1 MNLSEGKTDTG
12 LSTEFQENLNLLR
25 ETYFFT
31 GFPLDALKV
40 FAYLC
45 KREIFKE
52 GEYLFSTGDD
62 DGQAFL
68 IISGRLR
75 LHITKN
81 EQEYAIR
88 DFEEGA
94 FLGGLSLIGQMRRLF
109 SLQAVTETTCLILTR
124 EKFSKAMDQFQ
135 DQVPRIFKTMTGQ
148 ILQWEERFL
157 VDFDTGCE
165 VCRKKIGVSIL

>member
-1 MNLSEGKTDTG
+1 MNLSEGRTDTG

-31 GFPLDALKV
+31 GFPLEALKV

-45 KREIFKE
+45 KREGFKA
-52 GEYLFSTGDD
+52 GEYLFSVGDD

-68 IISGRLR
+68 VISGKTRLY
-75 LHITKN
+75 LEN
-81 EQEYAIR
+81 EGQEVAVR
-88 DFEEGA
+88 DFDEGA

-109 SLQAVTETTCLILTR
+109 SLQAVTDTTCLILTR
-124 EKFSKAMDQFQ
+124 EKFSRAMEQFQ
-135 DQVPRIFKTMTGQ
+135 DQVPRIFKTLVDR

-157 VDFDTGCE
+157 ADFDSICE
-165 VCRKKIGVSIL
+165 ECRKKIGVSIL

>member
-12 LSTEFQENLNLLR
+12 LSCEFQENLNLLR

-31 GFPLDALKV
+31 GFPLEALKV

-45 KREIFKE
+45 KREVFKE
-52 GEYLFSTGDD
+52 GEYLFSAGDD
-62 DGQAFL
+62 DGQAFFV
-68 IISGRLR
+68 ISGKTRLYFG
-75 LHITKN
+75 N
-81 EQEYAIR
+81 EDQEYAVR
-88 DFEEGA
+88 DFDEGA

-124 EKFSKAMDQFQ
+124 EKFSRAMEQFQ
-135 DQVPRIFKTMTGQ
+135 DQVPRIFKTLVDR

-157 VDFDTGCE
+157 DDFDTSCE
-165 VCRKKIGVSIL
+165 ECRKKIGVSII

>member
-1 MNLSEGKTDTG
+1 MNSSEGKTDTG
-12 LSTEFQENLNLLR
+12 LSCEFQENLNLLR

-31 GFPLDALKV
+31 GFPLEALKV

-45 KREIFKE
+45 KREVFKE

-62 DGQAFL
+62 DGQAFFV
-68 IISGRLR
+68 ISGKTRLYFG
-75 LHITKN
+75 N
-81 EQEYAIR
+81 DDQEYAVR
-88 DFEEGA
+88 DYDEGA

-124 EKFSKAMDQFQ
+124 EKFTRAMEQFQ
-135 DQVPRIFKTMTGQ
+135 DQVPRIFKTLIDR

-157 VDFDTGCE
+157 ADFDTGCE
-165 VCRKKIGVSIL
+165 ACRKKVGVSII

>member
-31 GFPLDALKV
+31 GFPLEALKV

-45 KREIFKE
+45 KREVFKE

-68 IISGRLR
+68 IISGKSRLY
-75 LHITKN
+75 LAN
-81 EQEYAIR
+81 NQQGYAVR
-88 DFEEGA
+88 DFDEGA
-94 FLGGLSLIGQMRRLF
+94 FLGGLSLVGQMRRLF
-109 SLQAVTETTCLILTR
+109 TLQAVTETTCLILTR
-124 EKFSKAMDQFQ
+124 EKFSKAMEQFP
-135 DQVPRIFKTMTGQ
+135 DQVPKIFKTMTDR
-148 ILQWEERFL
+148 ILQWEERSL
-157 VDFDTGCE
+157 ADFDTSCE
-165 VCRKKIGVSIL
+165 ACRKKIGVSIL

>member
-68 IISGRLR
+68 IISGKLR
-75 LHITKN
+75 LNITKD
-81 EQEYAIR
+81 EQEYAVR
-88 DFEEGA
+88 DFDKGA
-94 FLGGLSLIGQMRRLF
+94 FLGGLSLVGQMRRLF
-109 SLQAVTETTCLILTR
+109 SLQAVSETTCLILTR
-124 EKFSKAMDQFQ
+124 EKFSKAMEQFQ
-135 DQVPRIFKTMTGQ
+135 DQVPRIFKTIIDQ
-148 ILQWEERFL
+148 ILQWDDRFL
-157 VDFDTGCE
+157 VDLDTGCE
-165 VCRKKIGVSIL
+165 VCRDKFGVSIL